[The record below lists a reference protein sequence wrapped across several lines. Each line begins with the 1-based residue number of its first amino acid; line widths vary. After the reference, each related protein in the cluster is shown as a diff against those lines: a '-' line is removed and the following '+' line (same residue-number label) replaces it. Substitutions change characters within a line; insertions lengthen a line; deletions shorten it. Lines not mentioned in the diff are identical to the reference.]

1 MKRSPGYW
9 SVETRLPP
17 GSADAMLVIVGGD
30 TRQAPLAILDP
41 DDEEAE
47 GNAQLMAAAPR
58 LLELCKEIA
67 DSQCDPGD
75 SERRIRLYSALSE
88 LGEL

>member
-1 MKRSPGYW
+1 MKRTPGPW
-9 SVETRLPP
+9 SVENRVPP

-30 TRQAPLAILDP
+30 VRAIPLAILDP

-47 GNAQLMAAAPR
+47 ANAQLMAAAPA
-58 LLELCKEIA
+58 LLEVCKEIA
-67 DSQCDPGD
+67 DSQCDLGN
-75 SERRIRLYSALSE
+75 SERRMRLYSALHE

>member
-1 MKRSPGYW
+1 MKRTPGLW
-9 SVETRLPP
+9 SVETRVPP
-17 GSADAMLVIVGGD
+17 GSADAMLVIVGD
-30 TRQAPLAILDP
+30 DLRETPLAILDP

-58 LLELCKEIA
+58 LLEVCKEIA
-67 DSQCDPGD
+67 GCQCDLGN
-75 SERRIRLYSALSE
+75 SERRIRLYSALHE

>member
-1 MKRSPGYW
+1 MKRSPGHW

-17 GSADAMLVIVGGD
+17 GSADAMLVIVSD
-30 TRQAPLAILDP
+30 NTRQAPLAILDP

-67 DSQCDPGD
+67 DCRCDLGN
-75 SERRIRLYSALSE
+75 SERRIHLYSALSE